1 MPDKLKKQTTVE
13 LPPKTMVQQRAAGSV
28 LCQMMH
34 ADDFLASTGGYASN
48 WGLLRVPVPVS
59 E

>member
-13 LPPKTMVQQRAAGSV
+13 LPPKTMVQERAAGSI

-34 ADDFLASTGGYASN
+34 ADDFLASTGGYASR
-48 WGLLRVPVPVS
+48 LLRVPVPVS